1 MTDQEIKNIIKL
13 QESNDEQN
21 ILFATMHFVRFSSS
35 DLEKY
40 LNFLITDLKPI
51 IERYAEIEK
60 VFDFTI
66 YTKLLI
72 RKLNIRLVVNVYNI
86 EGFFIPHFK
95 CRMLE
100 DNLPCLTPIV
110 SHSFGKTD
118 RIKVHPDKHKILI
131 NFLKEKL
138 NEPTHKS

>member
-13 QESNDEQN
+13 QESNDEQSV
-21 ILFATMHFVRFSSS
+21 LFATMHFVRFSSS

-40 LNFLITDLKPI
+40 LNFLIADLKPI

-60 VFDFTI
+60 VFIFTI

-72 RKLNIRLVVNVYNI
+72 RKLNIILVLNIYNT
-86 EGFFIPHFK
+86 EGFFIPYAK
-95 CRMLE
+95 CELRE
-100 DNLPCLTPIV
+100 DNLPCLTPIL
-110 SHSFGKTD
+110 SHSFDKTD
-118 RIKVHPDKHKILI
+118 SIEVHPDKHKILI